1 MYFSRVTLKINQLP
15 YVLQHKMRNSGPY
28 AIHQW
33 LWQLFP
39 NQEKRTFL
47 FREERIGK
55 GYQYYLL
62 SEVAPLSNH
71 QFFLI
76 ETKPYQPKLTTGMRL
91 FFSLRANPVVFKNG
105 KRSDVLMNAKYP
117 IRKQELKIET
127 NEIKLR
133 QNQAAINWLIKQSE
147 TRGFSLSTT
156 NDQQV
161 NCAVI
166 SYVQQQFIKKSD
178 LKPII
183 YSSVDYQGVLTVT
196 DAELFLNT
204 IYQGIGKSKG
214 FGCGLF
220 LIKHYQ

>member
-15 YVLQHKMRNSGPY
+15 YVMQQKMRNLGPY

-147 TRGFSLSTT
+147 TKGFSLSTT

>member
-1 MYFSRVTLKINQLP
+1 MYFSRVTLKLNQLP
-15 YVLQHKMRNSGPY
+15 YVMQQKMQNSGPY

-76 ETKPYQPKLTTGMRL
+76 ETKPYQPKLTAGMRL

-117 IRKQELKIET
+117 IKKQDLEIET

-204 IYQGIGKSKG
+204 IYKGIGKSKG

-220 LIKHYQ
+220 LLKHCQ

>member
-1 MYFSRVTLKINQLP
+1 MQ
-15 YVLQHKMRNSGPY
+15 QKMQNSGPY

-55 GYQYYLL
+55 SYQYYLL

-117 IRKQELKIET
+117 IKKQRLKIET

-133 QNQAAINWLIKQSE
+133 QNEAAINWLIKQSE

>member
-147 TRGFSLSTT
+147 TKGFSLSTT

>member
-15 YVLQHKMRNSGPY
+15 YIMQQKMRNSGPY

-178 LKPII
+178 HKPII

>member
-15 YVLQHKMRNSGPY
+15 YIMQQKMRNSGPY

-133 QNQAAINWLIKQSE
+133 QSQAAINWLIKQSE

-178 LKPII
+178 HKPII